1 MALGV
6 DRWRDMRSGSRG
18 LGVPAIPKV
27 KVRVAMEKEESSPQS
42 FLRGLDVQR
51 IHSCILD
58 GLPWF
63 SMIDRMHRAPSA
75 SVD

>member
-1 MALGV
+1 MLLEAEGYEV
-6 DRWRDMRSGSRG
+6 ETAPDGNT
-18 LGVPAIPKV
+18 AIQKV